1 MNYLLTNW
9 SFDPFL
15 VVAAGVAA
23 WHEAGLWKLARRS
36 RPERTR
42 QRRLRSACFYAG
54 LAVLLMAIESPV
66 DYWAADYFFVHMIQ
80 HLLLMF
86 AAPTLIVA
94 GAPWQPLLAALP
106 ARLGRAATRGVLAGD
121 WSRPL
126 RAASGFLLRPWVSV
140 VLFNAVMIAWHVPAL
155 FDWGES
161 NQAVHIW
168 LLHGSFLAAGL
179 LFWLQYIPSPPFR
192 RRMPL
197 TSRAAALFGTNVV
210 MIMLAMALSIF
221 SRTSV
226 YPVYSHLPG
235 VTLPPFADQ
244 QIGASILWVC
254 GDFWALPTMIVVIRQ
269 IAAGEGGLSAT
280 LDGRL
285 RRRSPRWPQPRPAV
299 GLPPDRRLATMR
311 SSRQVPLHGADT
323 ARAARTTQ
331 TRGAASDPNRRTW
344 IVAAACAVTVI
355 LIAGLVTVV
364 VADRRHDAAA
374 LAGQRPPGIPASVSL
389 PTINLMSLSPVPAR
403 AAPGFRLTDQNGRTL
418 ALSSLR
424 GKVVVLN
431 FMDPHCTDICPLVS
445 QEFIDARRDLGKAAG
460 QVVFA
465 AVNVNQFFNRVSD
478 VAAFSNEHQLSSI
491 PSWHFFTGPV
501 SSLQAAWRG
510 YNVAVA
516 APSPNADIVHTS
528 VMYFIGPDGSE
539 RYIAVPMTDHTTSGT
554 TYLPPGQI
562 TAWGRGIAQVADSL
576 VPAVRN
582 VH

>member
-1 MNYLLTNW
+1 MNYLLNNW

-15 VVAAGVAA
+15 VVAALVAA
-23 WHEAGLWKLARRS
+23 WYEAGLWQLARRS
-36 RPERTR
+36 RPDRTR
-42 QRRLRSACFYAG
+42 QRRLRSACFYTG
-54 LAVLLMAIESPV
+54 LAVLLLAVESPI
-66 DYWAADYFFVHMIQ
+66 DYWADDYFFVHMIQ

-106 ARLGRAATRGVLAGD
+106 PRLGRAAARSVLAGG

-155 FDWGES
+155 FDLAEN

-168 LLHGSFLAAGL
+168 LMHGSFLAAGL

-235 VTLPPFADQ
+235 VTLPPFASQ
-244 QIGASILWVC
+244 QIGAAILWVC
-254 GDFWALPTMIVVIRQ
+254 GDFWALPTMIVIIRQ
-269 IAAGEGGLSAT
+269 IASSEGGLSAT
-280 LDGRL
+280 LDRGL
-285 RRRSPRWPQPRPAV
+285 RRTSARWPQPRPAAE
-299 GLPPDRRLATMR
+299 LTPDRRLATMR
-311 SSRQVPLHGADT
+311 SSRQVPQDDAD
-323 ARAARTTQ
+323 AAQAARTAD
-331 TRGAASDPNRRTW
+331 TRGAASDPNRRAW
-344 IVAAACAVTVI
+344 IVATACAVAVI
-355 LIAGLVTVV
+355 LIAGLATVV
-364 VADRRHDAAA
+364 IAGRRHDAAG
-374 LAGQRPPGIPASVSL
+374 LAGQRPSGIPASFSL
-389 PTINLMSLSPVPAR
+389 PTINLMGLSPVPAK

-445 QEFIDARRDLGKAAG
+445 QEFVDAQHDLGKAAG

-491 PSWHFFTGPV
+491 PSWHFFTGPLN
-501 SSLQAAWRG
+501 SLQATWRG
-510 YNVAVA
+510 YGVAVA
-516 APSPNADIVHTS
+516 APNPNADIVHTS
-528 VMYFIGPDGSE
+528 VMYFIGQDGRE
-539 RYIAVPMTDHTTSGT
+539 RYIAVPMDDHTTSGAA
-554 TYLPPGQI
+554 YLPPGQI

-576 VPAVRN
+576 VP
-582 VH
+582 